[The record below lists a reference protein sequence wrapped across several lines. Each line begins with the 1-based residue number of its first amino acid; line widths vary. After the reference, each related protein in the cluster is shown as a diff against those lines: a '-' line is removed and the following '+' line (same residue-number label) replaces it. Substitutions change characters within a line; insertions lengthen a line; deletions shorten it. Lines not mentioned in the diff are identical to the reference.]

1 MTVKN
6 HSVQYVGNYML
17 ILTEPECEVSK
28 IIWCDKTFV
37 PEIKYCFVDDLIELA
52 NDLERV
58 KDGSLGAPWLEDLG
72 EIAKRIKYYCGIDD
86 YVKR

>member
-1 MTVKN
+1 MAVRN

-17 ILTEPECEVSK
+17 ILTEPEREISK
-28 IIWCDKTFV
+28 IIWCGKTFV
-37 PEIKYCFVDDLIELA
+37 PEVKHCFVDDLIELA

-72 EIAKRIKYYCGIDD
+72 EIAKRIRYYCGVDD
-86 YVKR
+86 YVN